1 MEALAKPI
9 GRRLKNASRNA
20 VSGVG
25 VFEKQPL
32 LGGSSNGSGSTS
44 SSGDKEKERNKSA
57 LKKQFLKAYAW
68 VFGNAPQN
76 ATATNLALKGVND
89 RGGFGPLTQL
99 MLFYAFGKYVSWT
112 N

>member
-1 MEALAKPI
+1 LEALAKPI

-25 VFEKQPL
+25 AFEKQSL
-32 LGGSSNGSGSTS
+32 LGVSSNSSGSTS

-76 ATATNLALKGVND
+76 ATATNPALKGVHD
-89 RGGFGPLTQL
+89 RGGF
-99 MLFYAFGKYVSWT
+99 
-112 N
+112 